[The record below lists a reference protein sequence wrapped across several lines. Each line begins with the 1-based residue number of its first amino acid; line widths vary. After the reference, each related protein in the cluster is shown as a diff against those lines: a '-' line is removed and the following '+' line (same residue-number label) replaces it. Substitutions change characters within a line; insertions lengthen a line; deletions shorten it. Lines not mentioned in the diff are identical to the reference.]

1 MAERLFIA
9 GIDTDAGKSVVAA
22 LFVEALRAD
31 YWKPIQSGD
40 LDFGD
45 TDRVRSW
52 VSNER
57 TVFHPEAYRLKTPAS
72 PHYSAALDG
81 IRIDPNTIKLPET
94 ENHLIVEGAGGLL
107 VPLNENYLLIDLI
120 KKLGL
125 EVVLVSRNYLGSINH
140 TLLSVEALQRRG
152 IPIRGLVF
160 NGPVAASSSSYILQ
174 HTKSRELFHLPDLTR
189 VNAQQLNPHALAL
202 RKIWQSKA

>member
-22 LFVEALRAD
+22 LFVEALQAD

-45 TDRVRSW
+45 SDRVRSW
-52 VSNER
+52 VSNEQS
-57 TVFHPEAYRLKTPAS
+57 VFHPEAYRLKTPAS

-81 IRIDPNTIKLPET
+81 LRIDPKSIQLPET
-94 ENHLIVEGAGGLL
+94 ENDLIVEGAGGLL
-107 VPLNENYLLIDLI
+107 VPLNEKDLLIDLI
-120 KKLGL
+120 ADLGL

-140 TLLSVEALQRRG
+140 SLLSIEALQRRN
-152 IPIRGLVF
+152 IPIRGIVF
-160 NGPVAASSSSYILQ
+160 NGPATPSSSSYIVQ
-174 HTKSRELFHLPDLTR
+174 YSKTQQLFHLPELTK
-189 VNAQQLNPHALAL
+189 VDAQQLRPHALEL
-202 RKIWQSKA
+202 RKIWKTKN